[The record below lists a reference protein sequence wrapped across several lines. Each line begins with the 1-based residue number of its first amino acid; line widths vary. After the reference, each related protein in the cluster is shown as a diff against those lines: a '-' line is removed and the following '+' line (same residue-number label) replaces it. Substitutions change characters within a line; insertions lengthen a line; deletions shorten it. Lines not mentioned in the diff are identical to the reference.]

1 MVDYLAWFKAGTT
14 GKKAFDAGIQVYL
27 AAKEMGIG
35 IGLMRLKEDYFIQ
48 DSEILFKDRCAWKT
62 GNIQL
67 RAGQYCLY
75 YRASFGEQRDMEK
88 ILKDILPYLFTLL
101 WENDELLEELLE
113 SALVEGGSLRPDLAE
128 DTEPTKKALEIAR
141 QLAQKLNLPEDRQD
155 LRDNY
160 YEIAG
165 SLLSQGEL
173 EGALKLYQET
183 LEIDEQLV
191 QELGTP
197 EARQNL
203 RNSYEKVGDMLLVQG
218 ELYGALEMYQQAM
231 AIDEQ
236 LAQELGTPEALRDLC
251 DSYGVVAFA
260 LRETDELDAAL
271 PLLRK
276 AVEIR
281 KHLALEMDTA
291 IADPDFCWSLMEDCV
306 QIGEILQ
313 EQDDMKGVKEIYQ
326 WWLDFFLQFS
336 QRPAAPDVRIE
347 LSSAYQAVGE
357 VEQREGNMA
366 EAMKLFQKAL
376 EIDEQRARETGV
388 QLNFKT
394 YEGLCELLQEDG
406 YPKEA
411 RELRQKLR
419 EAKKRLKG
427 KGNKGAAL

>member
-1 MVDYLAWFKAGTT
+1 MVDYLAWFNVGTT
-14 GKKAFDAGIQVYL
+14 GRKAFDAGMQVYL
-27 AAKEMGIG
+27 AAKEMCIG
-35 IGLMRLKEDYFIQ
+35 IGLMRLREDYLIR
-48 DSEILFKDRCAWKT
+48 DSEILFKGGDGWETRD
-62 GNIQL
+62 IQVK
-67 RAGQYCLY
+67 RGQYCLY
-75 YRASFGEQRDMEK
+75 YRASFGEQRDIE
-88 ILKDILPYLFTLL
+88 DILQDISPYHFTLL
-101 WENDELLEELLE
+101 WGSNEIPAKLLE
-113 SALVEGGSLRPDLAE
+113 SALDEEGVLRPDLDQ
-128 DTEPTKKALEIAR
+128 DTEPTKAALELAQ
-141 QLAQKLNLPEDRQD
+141 QLAQELNLPKD
-155 LRDNY
+155 
-160 YEIAG
+160 
-165 SLLSQGEL
+165 
-173 EGALKLYQET
+173 
-183 LEIDEQLV
+183 
-191 QELGTP
+191 
-197 EARQNL
+197 RQNL
-203 RNSYEKVGDMLLVQG
+203 RNSYEKAGDMLLVQG

-251 DSYGVVAFA
+251 DSYSVVAFA
-260 LRETDELDAAL
+260 LRETDKLDAAL

-336 QRPAAPDVRIE
+336 QRPGAPDVRIE

-357 VEQREGNMA
+357 VEQGEGNMA

-394 YEGLCELLQEDG
+394 YEGLCEMMQEDG

-411 RELRQKLR
+411 RKLRQKLR
-419 EAKKRLKG
+419 EAKKRLEG
-427 KGNKGAAL
+427 KDNKKPAL